1 MGFFDFLKSRK
12 EKEALVKGLERTKDG
27 FFSKILRLFSGRTRI
42 DDELLEE
49 LEEILL
55 SADVGVNTTVKIM
68 SRLHQEIERRR
79 DLKPEDLQGL
89 LKEHILELLGADLQ
103 DEADNFTKPHVIL
116 VVGVNGVGKT
126 TSIGKLAWRFKQA
139 GKQVVMGA
147 ADTFRAA
154 AVEQLLLWG
163 ERTGVRV
170 VHQQSGSDPA
180 SVAFD
185 TLKSAMA
192 SSADIVLIDTAGRLH
207 NKGPLMAELSKVRTV
222 LNKCLE
228 GAPHEVWL
236 VLDAS
241 TGQNAVEQ
249 AKQFTAATQVT
260 GLILTKLDGTAKGGV
275 AIGICA
281 EFKLPIRFVGV
292 GEGMEQL
299 QVFDKEAFVDGLFEQ
314 VS

>member
-1 MGFFDFLKSRK
+1 MGFFDFLKGRN
-12 EKEALVKGLERTKDG
+12 EREALVKGLERTKEG

-42 DDELLEE
+42 DDDLLEE

-68 SRLHQEIERRR
+68 SRLHEEIERRR

-89 LKEHILELLGADLQ
+89 LKEHILELLGADLK
-103 DEADNFTKPHVIL
+103 DEEDKLTKPHVIL

-139 GKQVVMGA
+139 GKQVVLGA

-207 NKGPLMAELSKVRTV
+207 NKGHLMAELSKVRTV

>member
-1 MGFFDFLKSRK
+1 
-12 EKEALVKGLERTKDG
+12 
-27 FFSKILRLFSGRTRI
+27 LFSGRTRI
-42 DDELLEE
+42 DDDLLEE

-68 SRLHQEIERRR
+68 SRLHQEIESRR

-89 LKEHILELLGADLQ
+89 LKAHILELLGTDLE
-103 DEADNFTKPHVIL
+103 DEENNLTKPHVIL

-139 GKQVVMGA
+139 GKQVVLGA

-207 NKGPLMAELSKVRTV
+207 NKGHLMAELSKVRTV

-314 VS
+314 V

>member
-1 MGFFDFLKSRK
+1 MGFFDFLKGRK
-12 EKEALVKGLERTKDG
+12 EKEALVKGLERTKEG

-42 DDELLEE
+42 DDDLLEE
-49 LEEILL
+49 LEELLL

-68 SRLHQEIERRR
+68 TKLHQEIESRR

-89 LKEHILELLGADLQ
+89 LKEHILELLGTDLE
-103 DEADNFTKPHVIL
+103 DEENSLTKPHVIL

-139 GKQVVMGA
+139 GKQVVLGA

-185 TLKSAMA
+185 TLKSALA

-207 NKGPLMAELSKVRTV
+207 NKGHLMAELSKVRTV

-314 VS
+314 VL

>member
-1 MGFFDFLKSRK
+1 MGFFDFLKGRK
-12 EKEALVKGLERTKDG
+12 EKEALVKGLERTKEG

-42 DDELLEE
+42 DDDLLEE

-68 SRLHQEIERRR
+68 SRLHQEIESRR

-89 LKEHILELLGADLQ
+89 LKAHILELLGTDLE
-103 DEADNFTKPHVIL
+103 DEENNLTKPHVIL

-139 GKQVVMGA
+139 GKQVVLGA

-207 NKGPLMAELSKVRTV
+207 NKGHLMAELSKVRTV

-314 VS
+314 V

>member
-1 MGFFDFLKSRK
+1 MGFFDFLKGRK
-12 EKEALVKGLERTKDG
+12 EKEALVKGLERTKEG

-42 DDELLEE
+42 DDDLLEE

-68 SRLHQEIERRR
+68 TRLHQEIESRK

-89 LKEHILELLGADLQ
+89 LKEHILELL
-103 DEADNFTKPHVIL
+103 EADHKDEGDHSNKPHVIL

-207 NKGPLMAELSKVRTV
+207 NKGHLMAELSKVRAV
-222 LNKCLE
+222 LNKCME

-249 AKQFTAATQVT
+249 ARQFTAATQVT

>member
-1 MGFFDFLKSRK
+1 MGFFDFLKGRK
-12 EKEALVKGLERTKDG
+12 EKEALVKGLERTKEG
-27 FFSKILRLFSGRTRI
+27 FFSKILRLFSSRTRI
-42 DDELLEE
+42 DDDLLEE

-89 LKEHILELLGADLQ
+89 LKEHILELLGADFK
-103 DEADNFTKPHVIL
+103 DEENKLTKPHVIL

-139 GKQVVMGA
+139 SKQVVLGA

-207 NKGPLMAELSKVRTV
+207 NKGHLMAELSKVRTV

>member
-1 MGFFDFLKSRK
+1 MGFFDFLKGRK
-12 EKEALVKGLERTKDG
+12 EKEALVKGLERTKEG

-42 DDELLEE
+42 DDDLLEE

-89 LKEHILELLGADLQ
+89 LKEHILELLGADLK
-103 DEADNFTKPHVIL
+103 DEENKLTKPHVIL

-139 GKQVVMGA
+139 GKQVVLGA

-192 SSADIVLIDTAGRLH
+192 TSGDIVLIDTAGRLH
-207 NKGPLMAELSKVRTV
+207 NKGHLMAELSKVRAV

>member
-1 MGFFDFLKSRK
+1 MGFFDFLKGRK
-12 EKEALVKGLERTKDG
+12 EKEALVKGLERTKEG

-42 DDELLEE
+42 DDDLLEE
-49 LEEILL
+49 LEELLL

-68 SRLHQEIERRR
+68 TKLHQEIESRR

-89 LKEHILELLGADLQ
+89 LKAHILELLGTDLE
-103 DEADNFTKPHVIL
+103 DEENNLTKPHVIL

-139 GKQVVMGA
+139 GKQVVLGA

-207 NKGPLMAELSKVRTV
+207 NKGHLMAELSKVRTV

-314 VS
+314 VL

>member
-1 MGFFDFLKSRK
+1 MGFFDFLKGRK
-12 EKEALVKGLERTKDG
+12 EKEALVKGLERTKEG

-42 DDELLEE
+42 DDDLLEE

-89 LKEHILELLGADLQ
+89 LKEHILELLGADLK
-103 DEADNFTKPHVIL
+103 DEENKLTKPHVIL

-139 GKQVVMGA
+139 GKQVVLGA

-163 ERTGVRV
+163 ERIGVRV

-207 NKGPLMAELSKVRTV
+207 NKGHLMAELSKVRTV

-299 QVFDKEAFVDGLFEQ
+299 QIFDKEAFVDGLFEQ

>member
-1 MGFFDFLKSRK
+1 MGFFDFLKGRK
-12 EKEALVKGLERTKDG
+12 EKEALVKGLERTKEG

-42 DDELLEE
+42 DDDLLEE

-68 SRLHQEIERRR
+68 SRLHQEIESRR

-89 LKEHILELLGADLQ
+89 LKEHILELLGADLK
-103 DEADNFTKPHVIL
+103 DEENKLTKPHVIL

-207 NKGPLMAELSKVRTV
+207 NKGHLMAELSKVRTV

>member
-1 MGFFDFLKSRK
+1 MGFFDFLKGRK
-12 EKEALVKGLERTKDG
+12 EKEALVKGLERTKEG

-42 DDELLEE
+42 DDDLLEE

-89 LKEHILELLGADLQ
+89 LKEHILELLGADLK
-103 DEADNFTKPHVIL
+103 DEENKLTKPHVIL

-207 NKGPLMAELSKVRTV
+207 NKGPLMAELSKIRTV

>member
-1 MGFFDFLKSRK
+1 MGFFDFLKGRK
-12 EKEALVKGLERTKDG
+12 EKEALVKGLERTKEG

-42 DDELLEE
+42 DDDLLEE

-89 LKEHILELLGADLQ
+89 LKEHILELLGTDLK
-103 DEADNFTKPHVIL
+103 DEENKLIKPHVIL

-139 GKQVVMGA
+139 GKQVVLGA

-207 NKGPLMAELSKVRTV
+207 NKGHLMAELSKVRTV

>member
-1 MGFFDFLKSRK
+1 MGFFDFLKGRK
-12 EKEALVKGLERTKDG
+12 EKEALVKGLERTKEG

-89 LKEHILELLGADLQ
+89 LKEHILELLGTDLK
-103 DEADNFTKPHVIL
+103 DEENKLTKPHVIL

-139 GKQVVMGA
+139 GKQVVLGA

-192 SSADIVLIDTAGRLH
+192 TSADIVLIDTAGRLH
-207 NKGPLMAELSKVRTV
+207 NKGHLMAELSKVRTV

-314 VS
+314 GS

>member
-1 MGFFDFLKSRK
+1 MGFFDFLKGRK
-12 EKEALVKGLERTKDG
+12 EKEALVKGLERTKEG

-79 DLKPEDLQGL
+79 NLKPEDLQGL

-103 DEADNFTKPHVIL
+103 DEGDNVTKPHVIL

>member
-1 MGFFDFLKSRK
+1 MGFFDFLKGRK
-12 EKEALVKGLERTKDG
+12 EKEALVKGLERTKEG

-42 DDELLEE
+42 DDDLLEE

-89 LKEHILELLGADLQ
+89 LKEHILELLGAGLK
-103 DEADNFTKPHVIL
+103 DEENKLTKPHVIL

-139 GKQVVMGA
+139 GKQVVLGA

-207 NKGPLMAELSKVRTV
+207 NKGHLMAELSKVRTV

>member
-1 MGFFDFLKSRK
+1 MGFFDFLKGRK
-12 EKEALVKGLERTKDG
+12 EKEALVKGLERTKEG

-42 DDELLEE
+42 DDDLLEE

-89 LKEHILELLGADLQ
+89 LKEHILELLGADLK
-103 DEADNFTKPHVIL
+103 DEENKLTKPHVIL

-207 NKGPLMAELSKVRTV
+207 NKGHLMAELSKVRTV

-249 AKQFTAATQVT
+249 AKQFTAANQVT

>member
-1 MGFFDFLKSRK
+1 MGFFDFLRGRK
-12 EKEALVKGLERTKDG
+12 EKEALVKGLERTKEG
-27 FFSKILRLFSGRTRI
+27 FFSRIFRLLSGKTRI
-42 DDELLEE
+42 DDDLLEE

-68 SRLHQEIERRR
+68 TRLHQEIERRK

-89 LKEHILELLGADLQ
+89 LKDHILELLGRAESQ
-103 DEADNFTKPHVIL
+103 GEEQTAKPHVIL

-139 GKQVVMGA
+139 GKQVVLGA

-154 AVEQLLLWG
+154 AVEQLMLWG

-185 TLKSAMA
+185 TLRSAMA
-192 SSADIVLIDTAGRLH
+192 SSADVVLIDTAGRLH
-207 NKGPLMAELSKVRTV
+207 NKGHLMAELTKVRSV
-222 LNKCLE
+222 LNKCRE

-249 AKQFTAATQVT
+249 ARQFTAATQVT

-281 EFKLPIRFVGV
+281 EFGLPIRFVGV

-299 QVFDKEAFVDGLFEQ
+299 QVFDKESFVDGLFEQ
-314 VS
+314 IS

>member
-1 MGFFDFLKSRK
+1 MGFFDFLKGRK
-12 EKEALVKGLERTKDG
+12 EKEALVKGLERTKEG

-42 DDELLEE
+42 DDDLLEE

-68 SRLHQEIERRR
+68 TKLHQEIERRR

-89 LKEHILELLGADLQ
+89 LKEHILELLGADLK
-103 DEADNFTKPHVIL
+103 DEENKLTKPHVIL

-207 NKGPLMAELSKVRTV
+207 NKGHLMAELSKVRTV

>member
-1 MGFFDFLKSRK
+1 MGFFDFLKGRK
-12 EKEALVKGLERTKDG
+12 EKEALVKGLERTKEG

-42 DDELLEE
+42 DDDLLEE

-89 LKEHILELLGADLQ
+89 LKEHILELLGADLK
-103 DEADNFTKPHVIL
+103 DEENKLTKPHVIL

-207 NKGPLMAELSKVRTV
+207 NKGHLMAELSKVRTV

-314 VS
+314 V

>member
-1 MGFFDFLKSRK
+1 MRFFDFLKGRK
-12 EKEALVKGLERTKDG
+12 EKEALVKGLERTKEG

-42 DDELLEE
+42 DDDLLEE

-89 LKEHILELLGADLQ
+89 LKEHILELLGTDLK
-103 DEADNFTKPHVIL
+103 DEENKLTKPHVIL

-139 GKQVVMGA
+139 GKQVVLGA

-207 NKGPLMAELSKVRTV
+207 NKGHLMAELSKVRTV

-299 QVFDKEAFVDGLFEQ
+299 QIFDKEAFVDGLFEQ